1 MSDDTTVITSMNE
14 LTVMNSDRTYACLIQ
29 YSGANL
35 GRRYILNSKQMIIGR
50 ADNADIIINE
60 KSISRQHARCSLN
73 GPNLEI
79 VDLNSSNGTFVN
91 DAKIKTKHT
100 LIDGD
105 IARIG
110 KILLKYFAVNNIE
123 KSFHDKIYQMATIDA
138 GTQIFNKK
146 YVLESLEKYF
156 RYSKS
161 NNKRLSCIFFDLDHF
176 KKVNDTYGHDAG
188 DYILKESA
196 KIVSKCIRKD
206 DIFGRIGGEEFV
218 IVLPATD
225 AKTAYYLA
233 ERIRKTISKHPFKH
247 GKQKINQTI
256 SLGISQIHKSMNNS
270 KDLLVNADKKLYKS
284 KANGRNRSTV

>member
-1 MSDDTTVITSMNE
+1 MSDDTTIITSMNE
-14 LTVMNSDRTYACLIQ
+14 LTALNSDRTYACLIQ
-29 YSGANL
+29 YSGTNL
-35 GRRYILNSKQMIIGR
+35 GRRYVLGSKQMIIGR

-91 DAKIKTKHT
+91 DVKIKTKHI
-100 LIDGD
+100 LVDGD
-105 IARIG
+105 IVRIG
-110 KILLKYFAVNNIE
+110 KILLKYFAINNIE

-156 RYSKS
+156 NYSKS
-161 NNKRLSCIFFDLDHF
+161 NNKTLSCIFFDLDHF

-196 KIVSKCIRKD
+196 KLVGKCIRKE

-225 AKTAYYLA
+225 AKTAYDLA
-233 ERIRKTISKHPFKH
+233 ERIRKKISKHPFKH

-256 SLGISQIHKSMNNS
+256 SLGISQMRGSMSSS
-270 KDLLVNADKKLYKS
+270 KDLLVDADKKLYKA